1 MFTLLDCGSRL
12 WPRFSA
18 QTLSLSLR
26 RPSEMA
32 SAKTLIAAGVLAVPC
47 VDAFVA
53 PGTQS
58 TQGVTLRG
66 SALVSVQSESSFGA
80 YSALAAASAGAA
92 VLSFAGAKKP
102 VARKNVVCNFSK
114 ESQIGAMD
122 PVGFFG
128 PLDFCKDEATFKD
141 LRAKEIKHGLLA
153 MMDALGNVDSEPCA
167 IAWLRGCAK
176 GCDRSNCGQRS
187 DGLHLGD
194 CNHRLA

>member
-1 MFTLLDCGSRL
+1 MVSGFLLNLSAFLLVAHRL
-12 WPRFSA
+12 VKWLL
-18 QTLSLSLR
+18 Q
-26 RPSEMA
+26 
-32 SAKTLIAAGVLAVPC
+32 KLIAAGVLAVPC

-122 PVGFFG
+122 PVST
-128 PLDFCKDEATFKD
+128 CIT
-141 LRAKEIKHGLLA
+141 
-153 MMDALGNVDSEPCA
+153 
-167 IAWLRGCAK
+167 
-176 GCDRSNCGQRS
+176 
-187 DGLHLGD
+187 
-194 CNHRLA
+194 